1 MSSPPVTELSTT
13 VRTLARLAR
22 ILENAPKEISIT
34 QYRLLALVDADVER
48 ASALAGR
55 LALSKPTITAAVD
68 GLVERGLVV
77 RGEVTGDRRA
87 TSIRLTLAGKT
98 ALRNA
103 ESEMIARLDPIVERT
118 DDRERVLAAI
128 DQLGRALDE
137 AVAERLQKASP

>member
-1 MSSPPVTELSTT
+1 VSSPPVTELSTT

-118 DDRERVLAAI
+118 DDREAVLAAI
-128 DQLGRALDE
+128 EQLGRALDE
-137 AVAERLQKASP
+137 AVAERLQKARP